1 MYATFQNGLAYRFVP
16 GCTLSDQTVA
26 NPEIYKLVAKRM
38 AKLHKTQQ
46 EKVDKTP
53 FIWDKVKKF
62 FDLVPDNFTDEEK
75 NSR

>member
-1 MYATFQNGLAYRFVP
+1 
-16 GCTLSDQTVA
+16 
-26 NPEIYKLVAKRM
+26 M